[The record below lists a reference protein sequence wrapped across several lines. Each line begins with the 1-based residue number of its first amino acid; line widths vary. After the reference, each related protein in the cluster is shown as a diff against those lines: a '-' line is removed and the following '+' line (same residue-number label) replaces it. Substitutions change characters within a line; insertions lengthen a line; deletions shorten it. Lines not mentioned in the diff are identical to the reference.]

1 MGKTAPRR
9 GKLVGKREPKRAVKK
24 AILKEDKP
32 PSGAKKKDARTRLGR
47 RDSDPATTEGGR
59 MDAKGWTVVSLATQD
74 DAKGWTDGRERMDG
88 WSHVALKRMVMHS
101 LGGWYSPDGTTYEKF
116 FAYLGTLTKIQEK
129 RARALQLDA
138 ARFERHE
145 AGRPW
150 KQPDSLALMIAKR
163 PLWMRHQ

>member
-32 PSGAKKKDARTRLGR
+32 PSGAKKKDARTRLER

-74 DAKGWTDGRERMDG
+74 DAKGWTDGRERMFGGDG
-88 WSHVALKRMVMHS
+88 PKYIS
-101 LGGWYSPDGTTYEKF
+101 LDQKPSWFNNGAKFGTYGREGETAPSVKEN
-116 FAYLGTLTKIQEK
+116 FAQSRERYTILTVVPSDMK
-129 RARALQLDA
+129 LDV
-138 ARFERHE
+138 RGSSRT
-145 AGRPW
+145 RW
-150 KQPDSLALMIAKR
+150 R
-163 PLWMRHQ
+163 